1 MPAFARPPA
10 KVIRPARG
18 PRALAAAAPAPA
30 PAPAPAAPSL
40 DGRAARGIAG
50 LLGRAVSLKGVP
62 RQGWIDKAGIARPE
76 SVADHSYGTALA
88 AMAAGDALG
97 LDTLRMVR
105 MALLHDLAESV
116 TGDIVPGAVP
126 AAEKAG
132 KERAAMA
139 DILLGLPEPARGA
152 CAAAWSEF
160 EEGRTAE
167 AAMVRE
173 IDKIEMGA
181 QAAAYAAA
189 GGARAG
195 GLAEIAES
203 ARRAVSS
210 PAGAAL
216 LAEAEAGGGG
226 GAGMAGTAA
235 ATAAEARGQGGMPRP
250 GGGGGGADGA
260 DEMDAETAA
269 EVVGTLFEVV
279 RRLQANADLDGEY
292 MGIVA
297 SGRGADMEGR
307 LARIAAERRGNA
319 EEAARLLRRLEQR
332 QAGGAPG
339 GSL

>member
-10 KVIRPARG
+10 RVIRPARG

-30 PAPAPAAPSL
+30 PAAPSL
-40 DGRAARGIAG
+40 DGGAARGIAG

-132 KERAAMA
+132 KERAAMEG
-139 DILLGLPEPARGA
+139 ILLGLPEPARGA

-189 GGARAG
+189 GVARAG

-216 LAEAEAGGGG
+216 LAEVEAGGGV
-226 GAGMAGTAA
+226 AGTTAA
-235 ATAAEARGQGGMPRP
+235 AAEGMRGPEDKPRP
-250 GGGGGGADGA
+250 GGAALDG
-260 DEMDAETAA
+260 AA
-269 EVVGTLFEVV
+269 EVIGTLFEVV

-307 LARIAAERRGNA
+307 LAGIAAERRGNA
-319 EEAARLLRRLEQR
+319 EEAARLLRRLEQQ